1 MERYELE
8 CRNTFDVEMRESK
21 VTNINLRFFTLGPG
35 YLIVASKY
43 IAVQGNADVAYQLD
57 A

>member
-1 MERYELE
+1 ME